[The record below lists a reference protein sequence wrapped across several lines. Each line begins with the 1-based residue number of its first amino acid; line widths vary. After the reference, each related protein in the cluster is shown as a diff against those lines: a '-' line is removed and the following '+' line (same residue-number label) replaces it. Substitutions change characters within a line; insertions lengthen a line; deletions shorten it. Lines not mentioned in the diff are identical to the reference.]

1 MNMLI
6 SLTKRV
12 FVLLTFVTL
21 LMTGLELNAFEG
33 VIHFQRY
40 TTYDTSLLKY
50 SIQNNKVRINKYDK
64 DGQVIEC
71 LLVDVKKEKVFAL
84 DPQKA
89 LYRPLQLDDREEGS
103 GNDKYKII
111 RRGNHKKIN
120 GVTCYQW
127 RVRDRES
134 NSEIAYWV
142 TKKNFDFFHKLI
154 DLLERTNKIYHFF
167 AEIPGNKHMFPLLS
181 VERTLLRDER
191 QRLAVTEIIRKPMD
205 KQLFTIPDSYRMV
218 SR

>member
-1 MNMLI
+1 MLV
-6 SLTKRV
+6 SPTKRV
-12 FVLLTFVTL
+12 FVLLAFVSL
-21 LMTGLELNAFEG
+21 LMTGLKLNAFEG

-64 DGQVIEC
+64 DGQMIEC
-71 LLVDVKKEKVFAL
+71 LLVDVETEKVFAL
-84 DPQKA
+84 DPQRQ
-89 LYRPLQLDDREEGS
+89 LYRQLQLDDRERS
-103 GNDKYKII
+103 SDDDKYKII
-111 RRGNHKKIN
+111 QRGNHKKIN

-127 RVRDRES
+127 RVRDRDS

-191 QRLAVTEIIRKPMD
+191 QRLAVREITRKQMD
-205 KQLFTIPDSYRMV
+205 DNLFTIPENYRKV

>member
-1 MNMLI
+1 MLI

-12 FVLLTFVTL
+12 FVLLTFVFL
-21 LMTGLELNAFEG
+21 LMTGLKLSAFEG

-40 TTYDTSLLKY
+40 TTYDTNLLKY

-64 DGQVIEC
+64 GGQMIEC
-71 LLVDVKKEKVFAL
+71 LLVDVEKEKVFAI
-84 DPQKA
+84 DPQRE
-89 LYRPLQLDDREEGS
+89 LYRPLQLSKEREKQE
-103 GNDKYKII
+103 DEKYKII

-127 RVRDRES
+127 RVRSREAK
-134 NSEIAYWV
+134 SEIAYWV
-142 TKKNFDFFHKLI
+142 TEKKFEFFHKLI
-154 DLLERTNKIYHFF
+154 GLLERSNKIYHFF
-167 AEIPGNKHMFPLLS
+167 AEIPGNKHMFPLLA

-205 KQLFTIPDSYRMV
+205 EQLFTIPDSYRMV